1 MATDAVHSA
10 TFSRIHDSIFFWQ
23 RLAGVG
29 RPRTVSDDGKPN
41 LPASQPQLGERL
53 RFIRQ
58 SRRRSLG
65 EVANATGISPS
76 FLSLVET
83 GRSDITISRLMRLVQ
98 YYGTSVVDLLGQ
110 SPTNPMIVRRDEQ
123 RHLASRGEGIE
134 ICLLA
139 PETARSMLPL
149 LVSYEGGG
157 KMVEADRGEGEGF
170 MHVLEGS
177 IWLLMEGEEPIV
189 LSAGD
194 SAYFLPH
201 QLRRYENRGKK
212 TARLFVC
219 LVPADA

>member
-1 MATDAVHSA
+1 VA
-10 TFSRIHDSIFFWQ
+10 
-23 RLAGVG
+23 
-29 RPRTVSDDGKPN
+29 RPRAAGGDTKPN

-53 RFIRQ
+53 RSIRH

-65 EVANATGISPS
+65 EVADATGISPS

-98 YYGTSVVDLLGQ
+98 YYGTNVIELLGQ
-110 SPTNPMIVRRDEQ
+110 APSNPTIVRQDEQ

-139 PETARSMLPL
+139 PDTSRTMLPL

-157 KMVEADRGEGEGF
+157 KMAEADHGEGEGF
-170 MHVLEGS
+170 MHVLDGS
-177 IWLLMEGEEPIV
+177 IWLLMDGEEPIV

-212 TARLFVC
+212 TARIFVC
-219 LVPADA
+219 LIPPPS